1 MRGRHTAA
9 GRGCAQCIAAP
20 ACIASI
26 ELLCSGE
33 RQLQVAEDARMA
45 ATDFKACDLGGADIK
60 GVRPSP
66 ERTGAA
72 A

>member
-1 MRGRHTAA
+1 MPA
-9 GRGCAQCIAAP
+9 GRIVPNPDRITAVGEIHHAP
-20 ACIASI
+20 GI

-45 ATDFKACDLGGADIK
+45 AADLKACDLGGADIK